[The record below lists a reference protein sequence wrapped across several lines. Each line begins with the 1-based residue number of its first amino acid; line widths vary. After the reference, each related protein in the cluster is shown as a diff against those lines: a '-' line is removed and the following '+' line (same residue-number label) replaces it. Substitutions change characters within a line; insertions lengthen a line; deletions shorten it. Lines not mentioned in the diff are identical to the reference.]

1 MDKIATPKNT
11 KEMVSKYDFHFSKSL
26 GQNFLTDYNIIEKI
40 IRGAGITKDTNVIEV
55 GPGIGSLTQGLLEAG
70 KKVVAVEIDKKLIP
84 ILQDTLKDYEN
95 IKVINEDVLKLN
107 LNQMVMDEFD
117 GGDIKVIGNL
127 PYYITTPIIMKF
139 LEDKVPVES
148 IIIMIQK
155 EVADRMNAK
164 PGKKDYGALS
174 VAVQY
179 YCTTEIITVVP
190 PTVFIPQPKVES
202 SVIKLNV
209 LKEPSVKVEK
219 ESLFF
224 SVVKDA
230 FGKRRKTLLNALSSG
245 NLQLNKDMVREVL
258 QKCEIDEKR
267 RGETLSLQEF
277 ANIANEVNKRLL

>member
-1 MDKIATPKNT
+1 MNKIATPKNT
-11 KEMVSKYDFHFSKSL
+11 KEMVSKYGFHFSKSL
-26 GQNFLTDYNIIEKI
+26 GQNFLVDYNIIEKI

-55 GPGIGSLTQGLLEAG
+55 GPGAGSLTQGLSEAA

-84 ILQDTLKDYEN
+84 ILEDTLQGYEN
-95 IKVINEDVLKLN
+95 IKVINEDILKLD
-107 LNQMVMDEFD
+107 LHQLLKDEFD

-139 LEDKVPVES
+139 LEEKVPVES

-164 PGKKDYGALS
+164 PGNKDYGALS

-179 YCTTEIITVVP
+179 YCTTEIITIVP
-190 PTVFIPQPKVES
+190 PTVFIPQPKVDS

-209 LKEPSVKVEK
+209 LKEPKVKVER
-219 ESLFF
+219 EDIFF
-224 SVVKDA
+224 KVVKDA

-245 NLQLNKDMVREVL
+245 DLQFNKDMVREVL
-258 QKCEIDEKR
+258 KESNVDEKR
-267 RGETLSLQEF
+267 RGETLSLDEF
-277 ANIANEVNKRLL
+277 ASIANGFVRRI